1 MSYRGGRRLAAV
13 LVLACVVAVIYQPGS
28 SPARGSVRASRSEFA
43 GAKMWCEARSNKAWR
58 KVLNSGL
65 VGLSRRASVVPLAL
79 ANDERSFFAEIYTKA
94 YSGVVEMN
102 ARTGRYTEIKSFPD
116 PVNDQTSGSFD
127 GRWLVWD
134 EYHSLNGL
142 DDFTVWSWDSRTG
155 RLRQIGAATRSP
167 GGVFWPS
174 SWQAPVA
181 LNGYATW
188 EQGAGENGLG
198 DVHVVDLG
206 NGRGRVVR
214 RGHVGGS
221 FLVDGS
227 LVVWPESM
235 KPGALT
241 VMRAASATTGRA
253 VATPLALRNL
263 RGGLAPVTD
272 GKALAYETDKWR
284 SLWWSPSIDVAPRR
298 VFSTT
303 TPDFIDNWVH
313 LAGRYVS
320 FTVWHKAY
328 LADTSSGRYIQ
339 ISPGGDTHL
348 GAKSLALSKPPKTKT
363 MHALKDV
370 VFLPLKSLPP
380 IPPCE

>member
-1 MSYRGGRRLAAV
+1 M
-13 LVLACVVAVIYQPGS
+13 
-28 SPARGSVRASRSEFA
+28 RASQAVSPSRQKVWCK
-43 GAKMWCEARSNKAWR
+43 AKPDAAWK
-58 KVLNSGL
+58 KVLNGGL
-65 VGLSRRASVVPLAL
+65 VALSRRASVVPLAL
-79 ANDERSFFAEIYTKA
+79 ANDEHSFFAEINTKA
-94 YSGVVEMN
+94 YSGVVRID
-102 ARTGRYTEIKSFPD
+102 AASSQYTGIKRFPD
-116 PVNDQTSGSFD
+116 PVNDQARGSFD

-155 RLRQIGAATRSP
+155 RVRQIGAATRSP
-167 GGVFWPS
+167 GWVFWPS

-181 LNGYATW
+181 LDGYATW
-188 EQGAGENGLG
+188 EQGSGASGLG

-206 NGRGRVVR
+206 NDRDRVVR

-221 FLVDGS
+221 FLADGS

-241 VMRAASATTGRA
+241 VMRAASARTGRT
-253 VATPLALRNL
+253 VATPPRLTDL

-272 GKALAYETDKWR
+272 GKALVYITDEWR
-284 SLWWSPSIDVAPRR
+284 SLWWSPSLEVTPRR
-298 VFSTT
+298 VYTA
-303 TPDFIDNWVH
+303 PKGDFIENWVH

-320 FTVWHKAY
+320 FTVWNRAY
-328 LADTSSGRYIQ
+328 LADTSSGRYIE
-339 ISPGGDTHL
+339 INPGGDTRL
-348 GAKSLALSKPPKTKT
+348 GAKSLALGKPPKKKT
-363 MHALKDV
+363 MHAIKDV